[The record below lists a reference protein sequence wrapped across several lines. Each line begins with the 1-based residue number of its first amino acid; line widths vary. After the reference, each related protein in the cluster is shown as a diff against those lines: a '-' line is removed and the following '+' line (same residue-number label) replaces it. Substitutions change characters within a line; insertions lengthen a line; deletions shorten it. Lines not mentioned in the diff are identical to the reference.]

1 MNDDQT
7 KPASDPAG
15 TPTNEP
21 AGTPAND
28 PVGMPT
34 SKPVEMSTNK
44 PMRMPTHKPVGMK
57 PFDWKPYALG
67 AWMVFMTAFLFYLNG
82 RIGDLQQASQQIIS
96 TQSAVESVVLSSD
109 KVIIDMDE
117 RIKGINGNVN
127 YIVQKVRRR

>member
-1 MNDDQT
+1 MNDEQT
-7 KPASDPAG
+7 MPTNKLVGTPASEPAG
-15 TPTNEP
+15 TPT
-21 AGTPAND
+21 
-28 PVGMPT
+28 
-34 SKPVEMSTNK
+34 SKPLVGGTNK
-44 PMRMPTHKPVGMK
+44 PVGRPINKAVGMK

-67 AWMVFMTAFLFYLNG
+67 VWMVFMTAFLFYLNG
-82 RIGDLQQASQQIIS
+82 RISDLQQASQQIIS